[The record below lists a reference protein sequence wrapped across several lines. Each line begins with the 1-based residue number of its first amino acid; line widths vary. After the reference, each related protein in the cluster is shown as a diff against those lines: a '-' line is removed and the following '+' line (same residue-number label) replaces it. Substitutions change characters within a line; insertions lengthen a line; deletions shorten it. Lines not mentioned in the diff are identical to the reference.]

1 LTCAHLHCTILL
13 QGGDTV
19 DRETLKKTGNILSFL
34 IMAHIILKNLYYIK
48 LNGFTTNYIIN
59 ITGAIIIYLFIQIE
73 ILEKDIKKTE
83 KQINKK
89 RQAKIDNIYNELA
102 EQDKY
107 LNKQIV
113 TGQYKEQKA
122 KKDGK

>member
-1 LTCAHLHCTILL
+1 
-13 QGGDTV
+13 V

-113 TGQYKEQKA
+113 TRQYKEQKA